1 MKNFVVV
8 DQLRSILDPE
18 TNKFL
23 NSINKKNVQT
33 FYLGMEFNKIDN
45 AEVYNQKYYPL
56 NLTLSS
62 GRTPF
67 YTPQINGISSTL
79 PSSPI
84 LYDWNNVPKVNSLFF
99 FFFNFS
105 REKFSRMF
113 PCIFIKTLT
122 GKLSRFIECTSRK
135 KIYTFL

>member
-99 FFFNFS
+99 FLFFNFT
-105 REKFSRMF
+105 REKGIQIISMKTRLFSRKF
-113 PCIFIKTLT
+113 PCIFM
-122 GKLSRFIECTSRK
+122 
-135 KIYTFL
+135 

>member
-23 NSINKKNVQT
+23 NAINKKNVKT

-45 AEVYNQKYYPL
+45 AEIYNQKYYPL
-56 NLTLSS
+56 NLTLSL

-67 YTPQINGISSTL
+67 YTPQINGISLTL

-84 LYDWNNVPKVNSLFF
+84 LYNWNNVPKVNILFV
-99 FFFNFS
+99 S
-105 REKFSRMF
+105 
-113 PCIFIKTLT
+113 IFIFKSNTNS
-122 GKLSRFIECTSRK
+122 KLFSFPRK
-135 KIYTFL
+135 RI